1 MGLLRTSTEN
11 GKSSV
16 RAWSYDQAFG
26 RNLGLID
33 AKAQRCLK
41 QSHVAIVGM
50 GGVGGVHLETLVRLG
65 IGRFT
70 IADPDTF
77 DIPNINR
84 QYGAR
89 CSTMGRPKVEVM
101 AEIARDINPEIELRI
116 FKDTIGPEN
125 ADDFLRDAN
134 LFIDGI
140 DFYAIAVRRL
150 LFRKAAEKGIYGIT
164 AAPAGFGTAWVVF
177 DPAGMPFDRYFDF
190 SDAMDQADQAA
201 AMAVGVAPKALQSTY
216 MRLEDLDLRARTA
229 PCTGL
234 ACHLAAGVTAA
245 EAVKILLHRGRIW
258 AAPYYQQFDPYRG
271 RYVRKRLWAGNRH
284 PWQRLKRKLLAKYF
298 RKVAGS
304 G

>member
-1 MGLLRTSTEN
+1 MKGVKEHGTTAEESSTNRPVRWFYQTAFARNLELVSPDEQQWPRTS
-11 GKSSV
+11 
-16 RAWSYDQAFG
+16 W
-26 RNLGLID
+26 
-33 AKAQRCLK
+33 
-41 QSHVAIVGM
+41 VAIVG
-50 GGVGGVHLETLVRLG
+50 VGGVYLETLTRLG
-65 IGRFT
+65 VGRFT
-70 IADPDTF
+70 IADPDTC

-116 FKDTIGPEN
+116 VKDTIGPEN

-190 SDAMDQADQAA
+190 SGAMDQADQAA
-201 AMAVGVAPKALQSTY
+201 AMA
-216 MRLEDLDLRARTA
+216 E
-229 PCTGL
+229 
-234 ACHLAAGVTAA
+234 
-245 EAVKILLHRGRIW
+245 
-258 AAPYYQQFDPYRG
+258 
-271 RYVRKRLWAGNRH
+271 RYVNTLGHDYVVYWASSRISGTRCTPRGLPESCAKRSLETPDANGGTLCPAGCRRFRSFSACLWAEKSYSCEGVSLGLRPNAR
-284 PWQRLKRKLLAKYF
+284 
-298 RKVAGS
+298 
-304 G
+304 